1 MKKTLFAIFL
11 SLMLIVPEA
20 LAQKTGGRFGGGG
33 GFRPKSTSGSRVNSP
48 GATGGGFSGGFFFF
62 PSFGYGY
69 GGGGSILTSLVLLGV
84 LYFFVLRPVI
94 NARRRQG
101 FMGSDDEGY
110 SEAPAVKPGVY
121 TLDIAVSS
129 TAARDLQ
136 KRLEELG
143 VSADSPEGLAK
154 ALRETALALNRRKD
168 EVEGAAITTKEKIN
182 ITEAEQLFENAVTKA
197 RSRYQVDTFSAEQG
211 KVRRSQAPAD
221 TGKEGILEFLVVSFV
236 VGTTQPLTLPKL
248 TDRKSLE
255 EVLFKLSSVPASQL
269 AALEVVWT
277 PGDPNDSLTRDDL
290 MAAFP
295 EIVML

>member
-1 MKKTLFAIFL
+1 MKKMLFAIFL

-33 GFRPKSTSGSRVNSP
+33 GFRPKTTSGSQVNSP
-48 GATGGGFSGGFFFF
+48 SYGGGGFSGGFFFF
-62 PSFGYGY
+62 PSFGYGS
-69 GGGGSILTSLVLLGV
+69 GGSGIFTTLILLGV
-84 LYFFVLRPVI
+84 LYFFVLRPVL
-94 NARRRQG
+94 NARRRQSFLG
-101 FMGSDDEGY
+101 GGDEGY
-110 SEAPAVKPGVY
+110 TDAPAVKPGVY

-182 ITEAEQLFENAVTKA
+182 IAEAEQLFENAVTKA
-197 RSRYQVDTFSAEQG
+197 RSRYQVDTFSSEQG

-236 VGTTQPLTLPKL
+236 VGTTQPMTFPKL

>member
-1 MKKTLFAIFL
+1 MKKMLFAIFL

-33 GFRPKSTSGSRVNSP
+33 GFRPKTTSGSQVNRPSY
-48 GATGGGFSGGFFFF
+48 GGGGFSGGFFFF
-62 PSFGYGY
+62 PSFGYGS
-69 GGGGSILTSLVLLGV
+69 GGSGIFTTLILLGV
-84 LYFFVLRPVI
+84 LYFFVLRPVL

-101 FMGSDDEGY
+101 FLGGGDEGY
-110 SEAPAVKPGVY
+110 TDAPAVKPGVY

-168 EVEGAAITTKEKIN
+168 EVEGASITTKEKIN
-182 ITEAEQLFENAVTKA
+182 IAEAEQLFENAVTKA
-197 RSRYQVDTFSAEQG
+197 RSRYQVDTFSSEQG

-236 VGTTQPLTLPKL
+236 VGTTQPMTFPKL